1 MKWPGVFRAIF
12 VDVRGGWRRGMIAG
26 MSDEPYAN
34 IRELLPVRGC
44 RVVEVSRHDQ
54 DEWLI
59 TGESF
64 VMLHFDNGLTLRVA
78 VTDDGGVSVWPP
90 RS

>member
-1 MKWPGVFRAIF
+1 
-12 VDVRGGWRRGMIAG
+12 
-26 MSDEPYAN
+26 MSVEPYAN

-44 RVVEVSRHDQ
+44 KVIEISQHDE

-64 VMLHFDNGLTLRVA
+64 FMLHFDNGLTLRVTVGA
-78 VTDDGGVSVWPP
+78 DSSVSVWPP